1 MKNLLSKIKL
11 LILLCLSPLYLTGQ
25 TDSTHLLRLR
35 DFALNIHS
43 FNRLYPQEK
52 VWLHCDNT
60 AYFQG
65 DTIWFAAYVTS
76 AETLSPAENL
86 SKILYVELLNE
97 AGEVVSTQRLPI
109 EAGRCHGQIPL
120 NTELERHFVNDRR
133 QHSFYP
139 TNRRTGNFC
148 IPLPSGYYEVRAY
161 TRAML
166 NWGKDVCFSR
176 LFPVFDAPEYVG
188 DYSKLTMKNREKRHP
203 ELIEKRIRP
212 KTKEMDRVNVEFY
225 PEGGNIVLGL
235 PCRVAYKVTDREGR
249 ILNARCRLVADG
261 KLLTRSETLHDGM
274 GCFSFMPQEGVRY
287 RLHVE
292 TDGRERTFDLPD
304 VQPQGVML
312 AVDATGRDSVRMA
325 IAATDS
331 LLRKAVGMSITCRGR
346 LLRFKVYER
355 LYKRPTRIPAIA
367 KGELSPGVNQV
378 TMFDADGRVFAERL
392 FFVQDTTV
400 VGKQWVEYRTD
411 KEEYNPLRRSV

>member
-1 MKNLLSKIKL
+1 M
-11 LILLCLSPLYLTGQ
+11 
-25 TDSTHLLRLR
+25 
-35 DFALNIHS
+35 
-43 FNRLYPQEK
+43 
-52 VWLHCDNT
+52 
-60 AYFQG
+60 
-65 DTIWFAAYVTS
+65 
-76 AETLSPAENL
+76 
-86 SKILYVELLNE
+86 
-97 AGEVVSTQRLPI
+97 
-109 EAGRCHGQIPL
+109 
-120 NTELERHFVNDRR
+120 NTELERHFVIDRR
-133 QHSFYP
+133 QHNFYP
-139 TNRRTGNFC
+139 INRRTGNFC

-176 LFPVFDAPEYVG
+176 LFPVFDAPEYEG

-261 KLLTRSETLHDGM
+261 KRLTRSETLHDGM

-292 TDGRERTFDLPD
+292 TEGRERTFDLPD

-331 LLRKAVGMSITCRGR
+331 LRHKAIGMSVTCRGK
-346 LLRFKVYER
+346 LLQFKVYDR
-355 LYKRPTRIPAIA
+355 LPNRPMRMPAIA
-367 KGELSPGVNQV
+367 NNSLLPGVNQV
-378 TMFDADGRVFAERL
+378 TLFDADGRVYAERL
-392 FFVQDTTV
+392 FFVHDTTM
-400 VGKQWVEYRTD
+400 VGKQLVEYQLD
-411 KEEYNPLRRSV
+411 KEEYKPFEKINLTISTLPHREGWGGSLSVSAKMAVA